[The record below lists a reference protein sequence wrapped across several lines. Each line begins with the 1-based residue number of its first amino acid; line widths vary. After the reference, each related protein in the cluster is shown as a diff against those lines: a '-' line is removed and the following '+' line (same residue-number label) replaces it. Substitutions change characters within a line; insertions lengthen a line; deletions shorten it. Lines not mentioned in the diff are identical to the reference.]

1 MDLPSL
7 AMVARQAGDARRVAF
22 AAKPVGNGRKPMT
35 SRIGDILRDD
45 RGIAALEYALI
56 AGLIF
61 AAVIAAGAIYGP
73 KLSQAMG
80 NLGQSLTI
88 RDLGT

>member
-1 MDLPSL
+1 MAS
-7 AMVARQAGDARRVAF
+7 RVI
-22 AAKPVGNGRKPMT
+22 T
-35 SRIGDILRDD
+35 ILRDD

-61 AAVIAAGAIYGP
+61 AVIISCGRLFGP
-73 KLSQAMG
+73 QIQLALG
-80 NLGQSLTI
+80 NIGSSLLL

>member
-1 MDLPSL
+1 MAP
-7 AMVARQAGDARRVAF
+7 
-22 AAKPVGNGRKPMT
+22 
-35 SRIGDILRDD
+35 RIGDILRDD

-61 AAVIAAGAIYGP
+61 AAVIAAGTIYGP
-73 KLSQAMG
+73 KLSQSMT
-80 NLGQSLTI
+80 NLGSSLTS